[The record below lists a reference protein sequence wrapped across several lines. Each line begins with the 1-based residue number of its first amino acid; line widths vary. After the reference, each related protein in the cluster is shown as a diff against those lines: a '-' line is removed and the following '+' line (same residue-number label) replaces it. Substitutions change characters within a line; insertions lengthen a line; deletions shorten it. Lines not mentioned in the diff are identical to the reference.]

1 MATLF
6 GQAGKEVTN
15 KSSWILIKESIEGF
29 PQDMIEKVTSCKYYE
44 GPHGGFL
51 AIKTYSE
58 EFKFPVDKVCISKY
72 SLEHN
77 TDIDVSTV
85 IHYKRKLINPDTGED
100 VLTEEGGL
108 TIKSMVYGKP
118 VIL

>member
-6 GQAGKEVTN
+6 GQTGKEVTN
-15 KSSWILIKESIEGF
+15 KNSWILMRETIEGF
-29 PQDMIEKVTSCKYYE
+29 PQEMIEKVTSCKYYE

-51 AIKTYSE
+51 AIKTYTE
-58 EFKFPVDKVCISKY
+58 EFKFPVDKTCISKY

-85 IHYKRKLINPDTGED
+85 IHYKRRLVDPDTGENI
-100 VLTEEGGL
+100 LNEEGQL
-108 TIKSMVYGKP
+108 TLKSMVYGKP
-118 VIL
+118 VMI